1 MEHPLYKETRVL
13 FLDFNFVLLV
23 QIPVKN
29 LFFFM
34 EILDA
39 LQKNHQYYFFCEE
52 VLLVCIILKT

>member
-39 LQKNHQYYFFCEE
+39 LQKNHQHYFFCEE
-52 VLLVCIILKT
+52 VPLVSIIFKM